1 MLAVELRLGAAGR
14 ASQSNRLHYV
24 CALPR
29 NLARLT
35 NTAIPIIRCL
45 PQFPY
50 VPVASRHY
58 ANRTDEALAL
68 LPGPPR

>member
-1 MLAVELRLGAAGR
+1 M
-14 ASQSNRLHYV
+14 

-68 LPGPPR
+68 VPGPPR